1 MIFRVATRGDAWP
14 IGRADRGAPE
24 RYMDTSS
31 INVSG
36 RLADTSLL
44 FRLTDAAIVASIGLA
59 ATTWMDA
66 LGPDA
71 APIHAM
77 LVYLCSFGTVALF
90 PAFRLYTSWRGR
102 SLVDLTARSVAAWTA
117 VFALGI
123 LVSFLNHQIGA
134 VSRLWALV
142 WFCGTMAGLIGV
154 RLLVHGILRKARDR
168 GLDRKRVV
176 MIGFGTLGHDL
187 WRRVD
192 AARSTGYEIAGIFVN
207 TKEQLPSHV
216 HRLHALNE
224 LSAFIRQQEVRE
236 VWIALPVEAS
246 QLVREA
252 IYHLRHDP
260 IDVRW
265 IPDLMSVRL
274 LGHRVDEFLGV
285 PAIELNSLPAAGI
298 RGMAKEIFDRVFAF
312 CVLLGLSPLL
322 LSIAMLIKL
331 TSRGPVLFTQA
342 RLGVDGKVFQ
352 VYKFRSMTVH
362 HEQHGVVTQAR
373 RNDARVTSIG
383 AFLRR
388 TSLDELPQFINVLRG
403 EMSVVGPRPHALE
416 HNEQYKDVVARY
428 MMRHRVKPGITGWA
442 QVNGYRGQT
451 DTVHKMRDRV
461 EFDLY
466 YIQNWTFLMDLRIIA
481 KTAVSGWTG
490 KNVY

>member
-1 MIFRVATRGDAWP
+1 
-14 IGRADRGAPE
+14 
-24 RYMDTSS
+24 MDTSS
-31 INVSG
+31 VNVSG

-44 FRLTDAAIVASIGLA
+44 FRLTDAAVVAAVGLA
-59 ATTWMDA
+59 ATAWLDVRQ
-66 LGPDA
+66 GPDV

-77 LVYLCSFGTVALF
+77 LVYLCSFGTIALF
-90 PAFRLYTSWRGR
+90 PAFRLYSSWRGR
-102 SLVDLTARSVAAWTA
+102 SLFDLSIRSFAAWTV

-123 LVSFLNHQIGA
+123 LISFVNHQAGA
-134 VSRLWALV
+134 ISRMWALV
-142 WFCGTMAGLIGV
+142 WYGGTAAGLVGL
-154 RLLVHGILRKARDR
+154 RLVVHSILREARDR
-168 GLDRKRVV
+168 GMDRKRVA

-187 WRRVD
+187 WRRAS
-192 AARSTGYEIAGIFVN
+192 AARSTGYEIVGIYVN
-207 TKEQLPSHV
+207 TREHVPARV
-216 HRLHALNE
+216 HRIETLNE
-224 LSAFIRQQEVRE
+224 LSGFIRQHEVRE
-236 VWIALPVEAS
+236 VWIALPVESS

-252 IYHLRHDP
+252 IYHLRHDC

-265 IPDLMSVRL
+265 IPDVMSVRL

-298 RGMAKEIFDRVFAF
+298 RGLAKEIFDRVFAS
-312 CVLLGLSPLL
+312 CVLVALSPVL
-322 LSIAMLIKL
+322 LSIAILIKL
-331 TSRGPVLFTQA
+331 TSRGPVLFTQK
-342 RLGVDGKVFQ
+342 RLGVDGKVFN

-362 HEQHGVVTQAR
+362 QETHGTVTQATR
-373 RNDARVTSIG
+373 GDARVTPIG

-451 DTVHKMRDRV
+451 DTINKMRSRV

>member
-1 MIFRVATRGDAWP
+1 
-14 IGRADRGAPE
+14 
-24 RYMDTSS
+24 MDTSS
-31 INVSG
+31 VNVSG

-44 FRLTDAAIVASIGLA
+44 FRLTDAAVVAAVGLI
-59 ATTWMDA
+59 ATTWLDA
-66 LGPDA
+66 RQGLDV

-77 LVYLCSFGTVALF
+77 LVYLCSFGTIAIF

-102 SLVDLTARSVAAWTA
+102 SLFDLSARSFAAWTT

-123 LVSFLNHQIGA
+123 LISFLNHQVGA
-134 VSRLWALV
+134 ISRLWALTWYV
-142 WFCGTMAGLIGV
+142 GTAAGLIGL
-154 RLLVHGILRKARDR
+154 RLAVHGILREARDR

-187 WRRVD
+187 WRRAA
-192 AARSTGYEIAGIFVN
+192 AARSSGYEIAGIYVN
-207 TKEQLPSHV
+207 TKEQLPSRA
-216 HRLHALNE
+216 HRLNALNE
-224 LSAFIRQQEVRE
+224 LSPFIREHEVRE
-236 VWIALPVEAS
+236 VWIALPVESS

-265 IPDLMSVRL
+265 IPDVMSVRL

-298 RGMAKEIFDRVFAF
+298 RGMAKEVFDRVFAF
-312 CVLLGLSPLL
+312 FVLLGLSPVL
-322 LSIAMLIKL
+322 LSIALLIKL
-331 TSRGPVLFTQA
+331 TSRGPVLFTQK
-342 RLGVDGKVFQ
+342 RLGVDGRVFQ

-362 HEQHGVVTQAR
+362 QEHGTVTQAT
-373 RNDARVTSIG
+373 RNDARVTPIG

-416 HNEQYKDVVARY
+416 HNEQYKDVVASY

-451 DTVHKMRDRV
+451 DTVHKMRSRV